1 MLTWGVIYEWDPKKA
16 ELNRRKHGVSFEEA
30 ATVFQDISALTFED
44 PDHSDEE
51 PRELT
56 VGLSRSGRALFLS
69 HCDRGKQIRIISA
82 RKATPKERQQ
92 YAEGF
97 L

>member
-1 MLTWGVIYEWDPKKA
+1 VTYGWDPKKA
-16 ELNRRKHGVSFEEA
+16 EANRRKHGVPLEEA
-30 ATVFQDISALTFED
+30 ATVFQDIKALTFED
-44 PDHSDEE
+44 PDHSDDE
-51 PRELT
+51 PREIT
-56 VGLSRSGRALFLS
+56 IGLSSLGRVLFLS
-69 HCDRGKQIRIISA
+69 HCDRGKRIRIISA

>member
-1 MLTWGVIYEWDPKKA
+1 VTYEWDPKKA
-16 ELNRRKHGVSFEEA
+16 ALNRRKHGVSFEEA

-56 VGLSRSGRALFLS
+56 VGLSRSGRVLFLS
-69 HCDRGKQIRIISA
+69 HCDRGKRIRIISA

>member
-1 MLTWGVIYEWDPKKA
+1 MTYEWDPKKA
-16 ELNRRKHGVSFEEA
+16 EANRRKHGVSFEEA
-30 ATVFQDISALTFED
+30 ATVFQDVNAVTFED

-56 VGLSRSGRALFLS
+56 VGLSRSGRVLFLS
-69 HCDRGKQIRIISA
+69 HCDRGKRIRIISA
-82 RKATPKERQQ
+82 RKATPKEREQ

-97 L
+97 H